1 MLIRTPKLRIII
13 EKEWADVFRNRMV
26 LFTSVFLPIVFI
38 IIPIAMLITTR
49 NASAQDIAELNDT
62 PGLAN
67 HPMFADLPPAEMLQA
82 VLVNQFMLFFLIIPL
97 AIPVSIAAYSIVG
110 EKQQK
115 SLEPLLATPIS
126 VGELLLG
133 KSLAAAIP
141 AIGATWF
148 SFLIFVVAT
157 RLIVTSEQVFSTVV
171 HPMWLVAIFVVSPF
185 LTIMSVNVGMIISS
199 RVSDPRA
206 AEQLGMLVM
215 MPILALFFLQIA
227 GLIFISMTTMLL
239 GIVIAVAVDAVTLY
253 LAVQIFQRETILTRW
268 K

>member
-1 MLIRTPKLRIII
+1 MLIRTPKLRTIMK
-13 EKEWADVFRNRMV
+13 KEWADVFRNRMV
-26 LFTSVFLPIVFI
+26 LFTSVFMPIIAVAIPIV
-38 IIPIAMLITTR
+38 MLYTTR
-49 NASAQDIAELNDT
+49 NAGPGDLKDA
-62 PGLAN
+62 PGLIN
-67 HPMFADLPPAEMLQA
+67 NPMFTDLPPAEMLQA
-82 VLVNQFMLFFLIIPL
+82 VMVNQFMLLFLIIPL

-141 AIGATWF
+141 AVGATWL

-157 RLIVTSEQVFSTVV
+157 RLIVTSEQVLSTVV
-171 HPMWLVAIFVVSPF
+171 DPMWLVAIFVVSPF

-227 GLIFISMTTMLL
+227 GLIFISLTTMLL
-239 GIVIAVAVDAVTLY
+239 AIVIAIAVDVVTLY